1 MIAALANP
9 LRVGMMRIPSTGEHR
24 MATPEGTTEDLDR
37 RLCVLMVDVQAG
49 DRQAYAEVLRACEPF
64 IRRVGRRAGITDDRL
79 NDVVQETLL
88 TLHHARQTFDPSR
101 SFLAW
106 LSVIAQRRAID
117 VMRRHGRNDRREV
130 HAPIAY
136 ESHADVDA
144 DTDRAW
150 EQSGRVKILNAAIAG
165 LPAGQRE
172 AVERLALREQ
182 SLAEAA
188 ADTGKTPGALK
199 VNLHRALKALRLR
212 LGGED
217 EHV

>member
-1 MIAALANP
+1 MTAALANS
-9 LRVGMMRIPSTGEHR
+9 LCVGMMHLPSTGERR
-24 MATPEGTTEDLDR
+24 MATSERATEDLDR
-37 RLCVLMVDVQAG
+37 RLCVLMIDVQGG
-49 DRQAYAEVLRACEPF
+49 DRHAYAEVLRACEPV
-64 IRRVGRRAGITDDRL
+64 IRRAGRRAGVTDDRL

-106 LSVIAQRRAID
+106 ISVIAQRRAID

-130 HAPIAY
+130 HAPLAY
-136 ESHADVDA
+136 ESHADA
-144 DTDRAW
+144 GSNSDRGW
-150 EQSGRVKILNAAIAG
+150 EQSGRVKILGAAIAS
-165 LPAGQRE
+165 LPDGQRE

-182 SLAEAA
+182 SLTEAA
-188 ADTGKTPGALK
+188 AETGKTTGALK

-212 LGGED
+212 LGGES

>member
-1 MIAALANP
+1 MTVALANP
-9 LRVGMMRIPSTGEHR
+9 LRVGMMRPPSIGEHM
-24 MATPEGTTEDLDR
+24 MATSDRTTEDLDR
-37 RLCVLMVDVQAG
+37 RLCALMIDVQAG
-49 DRQAYAEVLRACEPF
+49 DRRAYAEVLRACEPV
-64 IRRVGRRAGITDDRL
+64 IRRAGRRAGVTDDRL

-88 TLHHARQTFDPSR
+88 TLHHARQTYDPAR

-130 HAPIAY
+130 HAPLAY
-136 ESHADVDA
+136 EAFAESGS
-144 DTDRAW
+144 DTDGGW
-150 EQSGRVKILNAAIAG
+150 EQSGRVKILGAAIAK
-165 LPAGQRE
+165 LPDSQRE

-188 ADTGKTPGALK
+188 AETGKTTGALK
-199 VNLHRALKALRLR
+199 VNFHRALKALRLR
-212 LGGED
+212 LGGEG

>member
-1 MIAALANP
+1 MIATLANP
-9 LRVGMMRIPSTGEHR
+9 LYVRMMRVRPTREHM
-24 MATPEGTTEDLDR
+24 MAKPDATTEDLDR
-37 RLCVLMVDVQAG
+37 RLCLLMIDVQAG
-49 DRQAYAEVLRACEPF
+49 DRRAYADVLHSCEPF
-64 IRRVGRRAGITDDRL
+64 IRRIGRRAGVIDDRL

-130 HAPIAY
+130 HAPLAY
-136 ESHADVDA
+136 ESHADSGSDA
-144 DTDRAW
+144 DRSW
-150 EQSGRVKILNAAIAG
+150 EQTGRVKILSAAIAS
-165 LPAGQRE
+165 LPKSQRD

-188 ADTGKTPGALK
+188 AETGKTGGALK

-212 LGGED
+212 LEGED